1 MPQPKSA
8 FTVKYDKIVRELKHD
23 VLISEACL
31 EPLDGQSV
39 KPINIMLYGILGR
52 VGLQYPFV
60 LLTTLI

>member
-39 KPINIMLYGILGR
+39 KANK
-52 VGLQYPFV
+52 
-60 LLTTLI
+60 